1 MIDFQSGRFYNL
13 LGILGMLFFISS
25 PSLAKAQESSDTSKL
40 KISKTIIPIAFYLPE
55 TSLAFGGTG
64 ILTLRSSNAKEGERP
79 SQVLLGAVYSLKS
92 QLLLISTFEIY
103 QKQRAVRYRGEL
115 GYFIYF
121 YNFFGLGAD
130 SSLDDLEVYDVTFP
144 RIDMNYSRKVFREIS
159 LGAGLKYDRFNITRI
174 DEDGLLNTTRPA
186 GYNGGTKFNLQ
197 TVLFYDTRDNLN
209 SSKNGWYLELT
220 YQRSLEF
227 LLASFDSQKFDIDLR
242 YFKEFKKEWVMAHQF
257 WLATST
263 AGTPFFD
270 QANISTSVR
279 SRGFDDRRFVNRHMA
294 SVQSE
299 LRFPL
304 FWRLKGTAFYTYTA
318 IPDQLSSPFANDEKF
333 TYGAGL
339 RILLNKKD
347 RTFFRIDVAKGEEK
361 INFYLTANEA
371 F

>member
-1 MIDFQSGRFYNL
+1 MINL
-13 LGILGMLFFISS
+13 QRGIFFNLIGFLGVLFLISS
-25 PSLAKAQESSDTSKL
+25 PSLAKAQNDADTSQL

-55 TSLAFGGTG
+55 TSFAFGGTG
-64 ILTLRSSNAKEGERP
+64 ILSLRSNMAIEGERP
-79 SQVLLGAVYSLKS
+79 SQVLLGAVYSLKN

-103 QKQRAVRYRGEL
+103 QKQREVRYRGEL

-130 SSLDDLEVYDVTFP
+130 SSINDLEVYDVTFP
-144 RIDMNYSRKVFREIS
+144 RIDMNYSRKVYKEIS
-159 LGAGLKYDRFNITRI
+159 VGAGFKYDRFNITRI
-174 DEDGLLNTTRPA
+174 DDDGLLNTTRPI

-209 SSKNGWYLELT
+209 SSKNGLYVELT

-227 LLASFDSQKFDIDLR
+227 LLASFNSQKLDIDLR

-270 QANISTSVR
+270 QANISTAVR
-279 SRGFDDRRFVNRHMA
+279 SRGFDDRRFINRHMA

-304 FWRLKGTAFYTYTA
+304 FWRIKGTAFYSYTA
-318 IPDQLSSPFANDEKF
+318 IPDNLFRPFANDEKF

-339 RILLNKKD
+339 RILLNKRD